1 MATKGEVKMPK
12 LSEIMNTDV
21 VTVGPQTSLRELV
34 GVLRDEKVSGV
45 PVVSGGR
52 VVGVVSA
59 TDLLDFEFEQP
70 PNEVADWGGFEPLP
84 GDVVEESARYYEGGW
99 DPSVDVLERMHQLK
113 EPEWDRLM
121 EHTVSEVMTPVIYSL
136 PPKEDLR
143 SVASFMTRQGI
154 HRVLVLE
161 GDELIGIAS
170 AMDIVRAVAVGI
182 L

>member
-1 MATKGEVKMPK
+1 MPK
-12 LSEIMNTDV
+12 LSEIMSTDV
-21 VTVGPQTSLRELV
+21 VTVGPQASLRELV

-45 PVVSGGR
+45 PVIEGGR

-70 PNEVADWGGFEPLP
+70 PEEVPAWET
-84 GDVVEESARYYEGGW
+84 VEEGAGDDSGGAPGYYVGTW
-99 DPSVDVLERMHQLK
+99 DVSMDVLSRIHRQED
-113 EPEWDRLM
+113 PAWDRLM
-121 EHTVSEVMTPVIYSL
+121 EHTVSEVMTPVIHSL
-136 PPKEDLR
+136 PPDEGVR
-143 SVASFMTRQGI
+143 SAAAYMVRHDI

>member
-1 MATKGEVKMPK
+1 MPK
-12 LSEIMNTDV
+12 LSEIMSPDV

-70 PNEVADWGGFEPLP
+70 PEEAVDWEGLG
-84 GDVVEESARYYEGGW
+84 RITEGGGDEAAGYYGGTW
-99 DPSVDVLERMHQLK
+99 DASVDVLERIRMA

-121 EHTVSEVMTPVIYSL
+121 EHAVSEVMTSAIYAL
-136 PPKEDLR
+136 PPNEDLR
-143 SVASFMTRQGI
+143 SVASYMIRQGI
-154 HRVLVLE
+154 HRVLVLDD
-161 GDELIGIAS
+161 DELIGIAS
-170 AMDIVRAVAVGI
+170 AMDIVRAVAIGI

>member
-1 MATKGEVKMPK
+1 MPK
-12 LSEIMNTDV
+12 LSEIMSPDV

-45 PVVSGGR
+45 PVVSDGR

-70 PNEVADWGGFEPLP
+70 PEEAADWDEPITEDGGDEA
-84 GDVVEESARYYEGGW
+84 GGYYGGAW
-99 DPSVDVLERMHQLK
+99 DASVDVLERIRMA

-121 EHTVSEVMTPVIYSL
+121 EHTVSEVMTPAIYAL
-136 PPKEDLR
+136 PPNEDLR
-143 SVASFMTRQGI
+143 SVASYMVRQSI

-161 GDELIGIAS
+161 DDELIGIAS

>member
-1 MATKGEVKMPK
+1 MPK
-12 LSEIMNTDV
+12 LSEIMSADV

-52 VVGVVSA
+52 VIGVVSA

-70 PNEVADWGGFEPLP
+70 PEEAADWEGLERATQDGGDEAV
-84 GDVVEESARYYEGGW
+84 GYYGGSW
-99 DPSVDVLERMHQLK
+99 DASVDVLERIRMA

-121 EHTVSEVMTPVIYSL
+121 EHMVSEVMTPAIYAL
-136 PPKEDLR
+136 PPSEDLR
-143 SVASFMTRQGI
+143 SVAKYMIRQGI
-154 HRVLVLE
+154 HRVLVLDD
-161 GDELIGIAS
+161 DELIGIAS

>member
-1 MATKGEVKMPK
+1 MPK
-12 LSEIMNTDV
+12 LSEIMSTDV

-70 PNEVADWGGFEPLP
+70 PEDVADWEGIERTME
-84 GDVVEESARYYEGGW
+84 EESSGYFGGSW
-99 DPSVDVLERMHQLK
+99 DASIDVLERIHRK
-113 EPEWDRLM
+113 GEPEWDRLM
-121 EHTVSEVMTPVIYSL
+121 EHTVSEVMTPVIYAL
-136 PPKEDLR
+136 PPNEDLR
-143 SVASFMTRQGI
+143 SVAKYMVRQGI

-161 GDELIGIAS
+161 DDELIGIAS
-170 AMDIVRAVAVGI
+170 AMDIVRAAAVGI

>member
-1 MATKGEVKMPK
+1 MPK

-34 GVLRDEKVSGV
+34 GLLRDEKVSGV

-70 PNEVADWGGFEPLP
+70 PDEVPDWEGLQRFPEEGGE
-84 GDVVEESARYYEGGW
+84 DAARYYAGGW
-99 DPSVDVLERMHQLK
+99 APSVDVLERMHQLG
-113 EPEWDRLM
+113 EPQWDRLM

-136 PPKEDLR
+136 PPNEDLR
-143 SVASFMTRQGI
+143 SVASYMTRQGI

>member
-1 MATKGEVKMPK
+1 MPK

-21 VTVGPQTSLRELV
+21 VTVGPQISLRELV

-70 PNEVADWGGFEPLP
+70 PDEVPDWEGLQRFPEEGGE
-84 GDVVEESARYYEGGW
+84 DAARYYAGGW
-99 DPSVDVLERMHQLK
+99 APSVDVLERMHQLG
-113 EPEWDRLM
+113 EPQWDRLM

-136 PPKEDLR
+136 PPNEDLR
-143 SVASFMTRQGI
+143 SVASYMTRQGI

>member
-1 MATKGEVKMPK
+1 MPK
-12 LSEIMNTDV
+12 LSEIMSTDV
-21 VTVGPQTSLRELV
+21 VTVSPQTSLRELV

-70 PNEVADWGGFEPLP
+70 PEEVPAWEGVERAAEDEAGGAP
-84 GDVVEESARYYEGGW
+84 GYYAGGW
-99 DPSVDVLERMHQLK
+99 DTSMDVLARIHRQE

-121 EHTVSEVMTPVIYSL
+121 EHAVSEVMTPVIYSL
-136 PPKEDLR
+136 PPYEDIR
-143 SVASFMTRQGI
+143 SVASYMVRQDI

-170 AMDIVRAVAVGI
+170 AMDLVRAVAVGI

>member
-1 MATKGEVKMPK
+1 MPK
-12 LSEIMNTDV
+12 LSEIMSTDV

-45 PVVSGGR
+45 PVVEGGR

-70 PNEVADWGGFEPLP
+70 PEEAPAWEGVEHAAEDEAGGAP
-84 GDVVEESARYYEGGW
+84 GYYAGGW
-99 DPSVDVLERMHQLK
+99 DTSMDVLARIHRQE

-136 PPKEDLR
+136 PPHEDIR
-143 SVASFMTRQGI
+143 SVASYMVRQDI

-170 AMDIVRAVAVGI
+170 AMDIVRAMAVGI

>member
-1 MATKGEVKMPK
+1 MPK
-12 LSEIMNTDV
+12 LSEIMSADV

-45 PVVSGGR
+45 PVVKGGR

-70 PNEVADWGGFEPLP
+70 PEEVAGWEGLERMTEDDAERSP
-84 GDVVEESARYYEGGW
+84 GYYTGSW
-99 DPSVDVLERMHQLK
+99 DASVDVLERMHRLE

-121 EHTVSEVMTPVIYSL
+121 EHTVSEVMTPVIYAL
-136 PPKEDLR
+136 PPNEDVR
-143 SVASFMTRQGI
+143 SVASYMIRQDI
-154 HRVLVLE
+154 HRVLVQD

>member
-1 MATKGEVKMPK
+1 MPK
-12 LSEIMNTDV
+12 LSEIMSTDV

-34 GVLRDEKVSGV
+34 GVLRDENVSGV
-45 PVVSGGR
+45 PVVTGGR

-70 PNEVADWGGFEPLP
+70 PQEPADWEGSERITEDGAGGIS
-84 GDVVEESARYYEGGW
+84 GYYAAGW
-99 DPSVDVLERMHQLK
+99 DASVDVLGRIHRLE
-113 EPEWDRLM
+113 EPRWDRLM
-121 EHTVSEVMTPVIYSL
+121 EHAVSEVMTPVTYAL
-136 PPKEDLR
+136 PPNEDVRSAASYMLR
-143 SVASFMTRQGI
+143 QDI
-154 HRVLVLE
+154 HRVLVVE

>member
-1 MATKGEVKMPK
+1 MPK
-12 LSEIMNTDV
+12 LSEIMSPDV

-70 PNEVADWGGFEPLP
+70 PEDVADWEGLERSMEDGG
-84 GDVVEESARYYEGGW
+84 EEAAGYYGGSW
-99 DPSVDVLERMHQLK
+99 DASVDVLERMHRMG

-121 EHTVSEVMTPVIYSL
+121 EHTVSEVMTAVIYAL
-136 PPKEDLR
+136 PPNEDLR
-143 SVASFMTRQGI
+143 SVAKYMVRQGI

-161 GDELIGIAS
+161 DDELIGIAS
-170 AMDIVRAVAVGI
+170 AMDLVRAVAVGI

>member
-1 MATKGEVKMPK
+1 MPK
-12 LSEIMNTDV
+12 LMEVMTSNV

-34 GVLRDEKVSGV
+34 GVLRDERVSGV

-70 PNEVADWGGFEPLP
+70 PEGPTDWEGLERISENSA
-84 GDVVEESARYYEGGW
+84 EESAGYYGGDW
-99 DPSVDVLERMHQLK
+99 DASVDVLERMHRV
-113 EPEWDRLM
+113 EDPEWDRLL
-121 EHTVSEVMTPVIYSL
+121 EHSVSEVMTPVIYGL
-136 PPKEDLR
+136 PPNEDLR
-143 SVASFMTRQGI
+143 SVASYMVRQGI

-161 GDELIGIAS
+161 RDELIGIAS